1 MPHIHCV
8 QQQNHTASYISS
20 HGIPNLN
27 LILMKFIS
35 HLITQKPSMY
45 AVIIRY
51 VSAIIL
57 KSYPNIPNT
66 NYD

>member
-1 MPHIHCV
+1 
-8 QQQNHTASYISS
+8 
-20 HGIPNLN
+20 
-27 LILMKFIS
+27 
-35 HLITQKPSMY
+35 MY